1 MSSTK
6 ITSSLEHG
14 LLSSLAL
21 TLYNQTQLWCDECM
35 VLQPIL
41 RVNDSA
47 AMTMKTLLIV
57 LVFAVS
63 QRSSN
68 NVWAFSVQPLMRS
81 VRARCACDDGRGR
94 NVIILCDATSSLDNT
109 GTIGHEGSETTDDVV
124 YTLLLCRHGDSIFNG
139 GEPGRPETFTGW
151 MDVPLSNKGVKEAKA
166 SASQVSAYNLGID
179 ACFTSVLQRA
189 QLTAHYCLW
198 AFADKPQVFGPR
210 SFVMDWRLSER
221 HYGALQGL
229 VKAEAEAGLHGHD
242 PSQVKKWRRG
252 WYAVPPLL
260 DEDDPRRHEELRKY
274 SSLCGSPSNVPR
286 GESLEQVAENRIR
299 PFLTEKLIPTLNR
312 AASVELQATGFP
324 KDRVIDDNLT
334 AEEVVSQRKNATGLV
349 VAHANS
355 LRALIGVICE
365 IEKHSSQAIVS
376 CIEKLRLPTGQPLVL
391 KFKERPDGSFQVCDL
406 NGIPYEFFPDRKG
419 DGGGITERSSTQ
431 QYRSSQTAHQIA
443 QYLPVWPLAV
453 LPLPPLT
460 VNSIK
465 SAKATSSPPKKNES
479 VGYKPKREDN
489 VHATSDPL
497 LVQTGT

>member
-1 MSSTK
+1 
-6 ITSSLEHG
+6 
-14 LLSSLAL
+14 
-21 TLYNQTQLWCDECM
+21 
-35 VLQPIL
+35 
-41 RVNDSA
+41 
-47 AMTMKTLLIV
+47 MKTLLIV
-57 LVFAVS
+57 VVFTVLVFCVS
-63 QRSSN
+63 RSN
-68 NVWAFSVQPLMRS
+68 NVSAFSRQPLRS
-81 VRARCACDDGRGR
+81 VRTGCRSDNGSGRS
-94 NVIILCDATSSLDNT
+94 VILCDAPSSVDNT
-109 GTIGHEGSETTDDVV
+109 ENFGHVGSDTTNDVV
-124 YTLLLCRHGDSIFNG
+124 FTLLLCRHGDSIFNG

-166 SASQVSAYNLGID
+166 SASQVSAYDLGID

-260 DEDDPRRHEELRKY
+260 DDDDPRRHEELRKF

-299 PFLTEKLIPTLNR
+299 PFLTDRLLPTLTR
-312 AASVELQATGFP
+312 AASVELQATGTP
-324 KDRVIDDNLT
+324 TDPVIDDILT
-334 AEEVVSQRKNATGLV
+334 SQEVVVQRRNATGLV

-365 IEKHSSQAIVS
+365 VEKHNDQTIVS

-391 KFKERPDGSFQVCDL
+391 KFKERSDGSFQVCDL
-406 NGIPYEFFPDRKG
+406 NGIPYDFFPDRDQHKG
-419 DGGGITERSSTQ
+419 DGGDTPDRKPNQ
-431 QYRSSQTAHQIA
+431 QYRTPQKRKQIA
-443 QYLPVWPLAV
+443 QYLPVWPLAA
-453 LPLPPLT
+453 LPLPSS
-460 VNSIK
+460 NSFTSTK
-465 SAKATSSPPKKNES
+465 MTSSIYNKKGS
-479 VGYKPKREDN
+479 VGYKPN
-489 VHATSDPL
+489 VKDAVNTASDPL
-497 LVQTGT
+497 LVHTLT

>member
-1 MSSTK
+1 MTAN
-6 ITSSLEHG
+6 G
-14 LLSSLAL
+14 
-21 TLYNQTQLWCDECM
+21 
-35 VLQPIL
+35 
-41 RVNDSA
+41 RVNDFDPMA
-47 AMTMKTLLIV
+47 MKTLLIILVFTV
-57 LVFAVS
+57 LVFRVS

-68 NVWAFSVQPLMRS
+68 NVWAFFVQPLMRWPVGAGCTS
-81 VRARCACDDGRGR
+81 DGGSGR
-94 NVIILCDATSSLDNT
+94 NVILRCDATSSLDNT
-109 GTIGHEGSETTDDVV
+109 ENFGHEGSETTKDIV

-242 PSQVKKWRRG
+242 PSQVKEWRRG

-286 GESLEQVAENRIR
+286 GESLEQVAVNRIR
-299 PFLTEKLIPTLNR
+299 PFLTDKLIPTLNR
-312 AASVELQATGFP
+312 AASVELQATGILE
-324 KDRVIDDNLT
+324 DRVKDDNLT
-334 AEEVVSQRKNATGLV
+334 AREVVSQRRNATGLV

-365 IEKHSSQAIVS
+365 IEKHSDQTIVS

-391 KFKERPDGSFQVCDL
+391 KFKERSDGSFQVCDL
-406 NGIPYEFFPDRKG
+406 NGIPYQFFPDREG
-419 DGGGITERSSTQ
+419 DGGGMTERSSTQ
-431 QYRSSQTAHQIA
+431 QKQSSQKRHQIA
-443 QYLPVWPLAV
+443 QNLPVWPLAA
-453 LPLPPLT
+453 LPLPSLT
-460 VNSIK
+460 VHSIT
-465 SAKATSSPPKKNES
+465 SAKATSSLHKKDES
-479 VGYKPKREDN
+479 VTYKPNVKDT
-489 VHATSDPL
+489 VHATGESFF
-497 LVQTGT
+497 VQTGT